1 MPPRSASFFC
11 ILQILHGSNFAMNL
25 ETRNRFQKWRF
36 EEGAKLTI
44 AGLESLWMCTCMK
57 SPGRHG
63 EIRGLELMNL
73 PSASAR
79 TACKNTDYWWWAGGW
94 LQHVPW
100 TSLSDATC
108 ILTTCSF
115 LSGWRSSVTT
125 FMTALSA
132 WSCRCQKDAKR
143 KVQEKWNENLA
154 WTFSM
159 PCALAHATWQG
170 CKKGI
175 YNGITHTQYIYIYM
189 YIYIYKSTIMIMKC
203 PWLLDV
209 SGGGTEASA
218 GCCNGSST
226 WGRRAATTSWRG
238 SVATPGGSWRR

>member
-1 MPPRSASFFC
+1 MPRRSASFFC

-79 TACKNTDYWWWAGGW
+79 TACKNTDYWWWAAGW

-100 TSLSDATC
+100 TLLSDATC

-125 FMTALSA
+125 FMIALSA
-132 WSCRCQKDAKR
+132 WSCRCQKDAKS
-143 KVQEKWNENLA
+143 KVQEKWNDNLA

-159 PCALAHATWQG
+159 PCALAHARLPDKDARRGFTMVS
-170 CKKGI
+170 
-175 YNGITHTQYIYIYM
+175 HTQIYIYILYIYIHV
-189 YIYIYKSTIMIMKC
+189 YIYIYKSTIMIFYYC
-203 PWLLDV
+203 FAL
-209 SGGGTEASA
+209 
-218 GCCNGSST
+218 
-226 WGRRAATTSWRG
+226 
-238 SVATPGGSWRR
+238 